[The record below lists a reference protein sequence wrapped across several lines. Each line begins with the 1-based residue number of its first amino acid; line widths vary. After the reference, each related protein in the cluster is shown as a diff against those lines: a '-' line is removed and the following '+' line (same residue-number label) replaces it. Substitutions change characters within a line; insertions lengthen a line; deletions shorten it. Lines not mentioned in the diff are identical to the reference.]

1 LVKIACLRATSKDFF
16 PLRLTSTV
24 FSLDSVF
31 PLPYHLE
38 TLTVWGVTMSSK
50 KKRTQEKDRPRHTE
64 QDPGPSESLSTVS
77 KAYSDRKG
85 LPRKA
90 TRILSRP
97 GFQLLEGFRQ
107 ALSPGEDGQFT
118 YEGLR
123 RDCGIGSRS
132 SVAKGLNEL
141 QSLTVIEYTS
151 ERIGGKVH
159 GLKVKLLGF
168 PRACLRFLRVR
179 SPAIVGPRPSYV
191 PGCRNVRPDVE
202 RSPWGSVSISHRH

>member
-1 LVKIACLRATSKDFF
+1 
-16 PLRLTSTV
+16 
-24 FSLDSVF
+24 
-31 PLPYHLE
+31 
-38 TLTVWGVTMSSK
+38 MSSK

-168 PRACLRFLRVR
+168 PDTTSEA
-179 SPAIVGPRPSYV
+179 AIRLYMKPLVA
-191 PGCRNVRPDVE
+191 
-202 RSPWGSVSISHRH
+202 SVDKLQTTIKEIETDDETE